1 MNLEARG
8 ARETEVMRKS
18 MVDDESSVRHVGPS
32 GVTAATGMRR
42 SAKNRDSPFGG
53 VVPVGGDNEICAGVA
68 VGFDRKGVG
77 DAEDVSFS
85 GVSAADED
93 SAVGDGGPE
102 KGSVPVWAHVCP
114 LRRGEN
120 TRRRGIGFSGFGCA
134 NEVSTLGAYFG
145 GGGGSSD
152 GASGPSAVMSVGE
165 RKKFARAEVG
175 FGGGHNGV
183 RRGP

>member
-1 MNLEARG
+1 M
-8 ARETEVMRKS
+8 
-18 MVDDESSVRHVGPS
+18 
-32 GVTAATGMRR
+32 
-42 SAKNRDSPFGG
+42 
-53 VVPVGGDNEICAGVA
+53 
-68 VGFDRKGVG
+68 G

-120 TRRRGIGFSGFGCA
+120 TRRRGIGFSGFGCTHEDSA
-134 NEVSTLGAYFG
+134 LGASFG

-175 FGGGHNGV
+175 FGGGHKGFGAGHEVGSGFEAVRGDVGKVKQRAKGGGKEGV
-183 RRGP
+183 RGGRLEGTAVSGARGIGSPAVP